1 MAGSC
6 PTDEQLEAYA
16 SAPGDDEK
24 AVAVGAHVRLCEVCQ
39 CRLRELDVDES
50 LARAAKRAM
59 DVTVGVDGLETKSV
73 ESPTA
78 FSLIVGQYHLTRVI
92 ASGGMGTVYE
102 AVQQSPRR
110 TVAVK
115 VIRNGIP
122 SRSAMRRFVHE
133 SQILARL
140 RHPAIAQVFEAGIHT
155 GPDGE
160 VPFFAMEYI
169 PGARSLTDFASGK
182 KLGTRERLALF
193 AQVCDGA
200 HHGHQKGVIHRDL
213 KPSNILVD
221 NDGQLKIIDFGVARS
236 TDSDLAVTTL
246 QTEVG
251 QLVGTLQY
259 MSPEQ
264 CHADPH
270 DIDVRSDVY
279 ALGVVLYE
287 LLSGKPPYDVS
298 RVPVYE
304 ATRVIREQEPGR
316 LSTLD
321 RTLRGELET
330 IVLKAL
336 EKDRERRYQSAA
348 EMGDDIRRYLAGE
361 GISARPPSLAYQL
374 RVFARR
380 HRTLVGATACLFL
393 VLSAALVVT
402 SVLYGRAE
410 RARILAEQGQA
421 EARSV
426 TAFLTNTLSSI
437 EPAKAR
443 GREITVREMVDKAA
457 VEIESGFPHEPL
469 VEATLRS
476 TLGETYRALA
486 EYAQAEKHLRK
497 AMELRKAHLPENSLP
512 VAESYWRLGTL
523 FRNKTEYE
531 EAESFHLKALNIRR
545 AFPEGQADLAESLN
559 DLGLV
564 MVERGRYAQAEVILR
579 EALVIRERD
588 GSSGPLVAE
597 TLINLALCLNG
608 AGHYGLVD
616 EFQNRALRILRA
628 QFGELHP
635 HVATVLGNIGGMKA
649 DTGDYKA
656 AQERLR
662 ESIDIKRRIYPGGH
676 ASLASSL
683 TTLGRVLIKMKEY
696 AEAESLLNES
706 LRMYANLFENPPLH
720 AAAPRSWLAE
730 LNQLR
735 GDHARA
741 IELLE
746 QAYEIEKDRLGA
758 DHRDVRRREADLA
771 MQRALAAEAKQNA
784 ADIQPSQS
792 PD

>member
-1 MAGSC
+1 
-6 PTDEQLEAYA
+6 
-16 SAPGDDEK
+16 
-24 AVAVGAHVRLCEVCQ
+24 
-39 CRLRELDVDES
+39 
-50 LARAAKRAM
+50 M

-287 LLSGKPPYDVS
+287 LLSGKSPYDVS
-298 RVPVYE
+298 RVPLYE
-304 ATRVIREQEPGR
+304 ATRVIREQEPSP

-321 RTLRGELET
+321 RTFRGDLET

-336 EKDRERRYQSAA
+336 EKDRERRYRSAA
-348 EMGDDIRRYLAGE
+348 ELGDDIHRYLQGE
-361 GISARPPSLAYQL
+361 GITARPPSLAYQL

-380 HRTLVGATACLFL
+380 HRTLVGATACVFL
-393 VLSAALVVT
+393 VLLAALIVT
-402 SVLYGRAE
+402 SMLYGRAE
-410 RARILAEQGQA
+410 RARVLAEQGQA
-421 EARSV
+421 EAKSV
-426 TAFLTNTLSSI
+426 TEFLANTLSSI
-437 EPAKAR
+437 KPAEAR

-457 VEIESGFPHEPL
+457 VDIEGGFPNEPL
-469 VEATLRS
+469 VEATLQS
-476 TLGETYRALA
+476 TLGETYGALA
-486 EYAQAEKHLRK
+486 AYVHAEKHLRK
-497 AMELRKAHLPENSLP
+497 ALELRKAHLPDDSLP
-512 VAESYWRLGTL
+512 VAESYWRLANL
-523 FRNKTEYE
+523 HYNQSEYE
-531 EAESFHLKALNIRR
+531 KAESFHRKALNIRR
-545 AFPEGQADLAESLN
+545 AFPEARADLAASLN

-564 MVERGRYAQAEVILR
+564 MMRQGQYAQAEIFLR
-579 EALVIRERD
+579 EALAIRGRD
-588 GSSGPLVAE
+588 GAAQASLAE
-597 TLINLALCLNG
+597 SLNDLAVCLIN
-608 AGHYGLVD
+608 AGRYREAD
-616 EFQNRALRILRA
+616 ELYRRALAILRA
-628 QFGELHP
+628 KYGDIHP
-635 HVATVLGNIGGMKA
+635 EVATVLANIGALK
-649 DTGDYKA
+649 DTSGDHQGA
-656 AQERLR
+656 ARELR
-662 ESIDIKRRIYPGGH
+662 ESVAVKRRIYPDGH
-676 ASLASSL
+676 HSLASSL
-683 TTLGRVLIKMKEY
+683 STLGMVLMEMKEY
-696 AEAESLLNES
+696 PEAENLLNEAMG
-706 LRMYANLFENPPLH
+706 MYEALFESPPVD
-720 AAAPRSWLAE
+720 AAAPRSHLAT

-735 GDHARA
+735 GDHDRA

-758 DHRDVRRREADLA
+758 DHPDVRRRESVLA
-771 MQRALAAEAKQNA
+771 NARTLAAKAKQDV
-784 ADIQPSQS
+784 ADVQS
-792 PD
+792 SPPPD